1 MEFIGFNDSHIR
13 DIVKMRK
20 RFPKEE
26 EKLKT
31 INESNVKQALLSIS
45 KTERTKAQIKETIGW
60 LEKISQYVPIPNEKE
75 LEELI
80 SLMVLLGNI
89 RSQYNFLY
97 DRPGLELMKQVRE
110 CMIRYIVVLSEL
122 RVRRKEFLPHWFA
135 EESWIFDWSCLLL
148 NLHPSDKMEPYS
160 FSGITAHDFLHLLTL
175 ELACADSTSKLEK
188 PMLKMQRVESKIH
201 KFIIIP
207 TEAAA
212 NEYQVQVERILN
224 KELTF
229 TEWVNQTL
237 KVYDLP
243 KSF

>member
-26 EKLKT
+26 EKAKT
-31 INESNVKQALLSIS
+31 ISENNVKQALLSIS
-45 KTERTKAQIKETIGW
+45 KTERSEAQIQETISW
-60 LEKISQYVPIPNEKE
+60 LEKISQYVPIPSEKE

-80 SLMVLLGNI
+80 QLMILLGNI

-97 DRPGLELMKQVRE
+97 DKPGLDLMIRVRE
-110 CMIRYIVVLSEL
+110 CMIRYMVVLSEI
-122 RVRRKEFLPHWFA
+122 RVSRKEFLPHWYS

-148 NLHPSDKMEPYS
+148 NLHPSDNMEAYS
-160 FSGITAHDFLHLLTL
+160 FSGIATHDFLHLLTL
-175 ELACADSTSKLEK
+175 ELACADSTSKLKK
-188 PMLKMQRVESKIH
+188 PMIRMQGVDSKIH

-212 NEYQVQVERILN
+212 TEYQIQVERILN
-224 KELTF
+224 NELTF

-237 KVYDLP
+237 KVYELP
-243 KSF
+243 KNF